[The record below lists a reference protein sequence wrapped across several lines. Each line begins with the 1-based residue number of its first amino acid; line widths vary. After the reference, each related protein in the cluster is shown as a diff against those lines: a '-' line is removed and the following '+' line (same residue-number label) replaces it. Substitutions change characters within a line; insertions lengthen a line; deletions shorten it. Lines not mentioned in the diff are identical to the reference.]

1 MENSTKSANIRVFRS
16 TCDVWSRQDHLPPVV
31 PTLLIINIV
40 INSIFACMTVIGNI
54 LILISL
60 RRTSRVHA
68 ASKALYLSLAMADLG
83 VGIFVQPVFVIRLVA
98 ARRGLTE
105 VCRLAGNI
113 IDVAGVITVGVSLQ
127 TLSVI
132 SVDRVLAV
140 HLKIRYREVA
150 TANRTRIALLICWCT
165 SALQGVSFFINT
177 AFYNM
182 YQVVGISFCICVSS
196 ISYLIVFRNLRI
208 LQNQIQNWINFKF
221 LVQYNA
227 LQEIGV
233 HSTVGLCDSAR
244 LLCSLY
250 TICCHSLVSWGQCD
264 KPCDSLVYGDTFI
277 RELGT

>member
-1 MENSTKSANIRVFRS
+1 MENSTKSANIGVFRS
-16 TCDVWSRQDHLPPVV
+16 TCDVRSHQDHLPPFV

-40 INSIFACMTVIGNI
+40 INSIFACMTVIGNT

-132 SVDRVLAV
+132 SVDRRARHTSQDTLQRGRNCQPNTDRFANLLVHQCLTRSQFLYQYRFLQHVSGRWHFVLYLCLVNFISHYLSQFADPS
-140 HLKIRYREVA
+140 KPNPE
-150 TANRTRIALLICWCT
+150 
-165 SALQGVSFFINT
+165 LQ
-177 AFYNM
+177 
-182 YQVVGISFCICVSS
+182 
-196 ISYLIVFRNLRI
+196 
-208 LQNQIQNWINFKF
+208 
-221 LVQYNA
+221 
-227 LQEIGV
+227 
-233 HSTVGLCDSAR
+233 
-244 LLCSLY
+244 
-250 TICCHSLVSWGQCD
+250 
-264 KPCDSLVYGDTFI
+264 P
-277 RELGT
+277 

>member
-1 MENSTKSANIRVFRS
+1 MENSTKSANIGVFSS
-16 TCDVWSRQDHLPPVV
+16 TCDVRFHQGHLPPVV

-40 INSIFACMTVIGNI
+40 INSIFACMTVIGNT

-132 SVDRVLAV
+132 SVDRVLAI

-150 TANRTRIALLICWCT
+150 TCNRTRIVLLIC
-165 SALQGVSFFINT
+165 
-177 AFYNM
+177 
-182 YQVVGISFCICVSS
+182 
-196 ISYLIVFRNLRI
+196 
-208 LQNQIQNWINFKF
+208 
-221 LVQYNA
+221 
-227 LQEIGV
+227 
-233 HSTVGLCDSAR
+233 
-244 LLCSLY
+244 
-250 TICCHSLVSWGQCD
+250 
-264 KPCDSLVYGDTFI
+264 
-277 RELGT
+277 